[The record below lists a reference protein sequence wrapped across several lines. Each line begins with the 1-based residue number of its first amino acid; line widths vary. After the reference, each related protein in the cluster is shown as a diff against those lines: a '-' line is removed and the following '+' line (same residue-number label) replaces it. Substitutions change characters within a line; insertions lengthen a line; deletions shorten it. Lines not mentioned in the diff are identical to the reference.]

1 MFSNDNNVETL
12 AQLIERLKRY
22 IGLQTEYVKLNVIEK
37 VVRLFTAI
45 AILTAIVGLLSLTAI
60 YFSFAAAYAL
70 QPLVGSLAW
79 AFLIVGGVYLL
90 LLILIVLFRHQLIQR
105 PLVKFLAHLLMSKY
119 MPYAS

>member
-45 AILTAIVGLLSLTAI
+45 VGLLSLTAI

-70 QPLVGSLAW
+70 QPLVGSLAC

-105 PLVKFLAHLLMSKY
+105 PLVKFLARLLMSK
-119 MPYAS
+119 

>member
-22 IGLQTEYVKLNVIEK
+22 IGLQTEYVKLDVIEK

-45 AILTAIVGLLSLTAI
+45 AILTAIVGLLI

-70 QPLVGSLAW
+70 QPLVGSLAC

-105 PLVKFLAHLLMSKY
+105 PLVKFLAHLLMSK
-119 MPYAS
+119 

>member
-22 IGLQTEYVKLNVIEK
+22 IGLQTEYVKLDVIEK

-70 QPLVGSLAW
+70 QPLIGSLAC

-105 PLVKFLAHLLMSKY
+105 PLVKFLAHLLMSK
-119 MPYAS
+119 

>member
-12 AQLIERLKRY
+12 ARLIERLKRY

-60 YFSFAAAYAL
+60 YFSFAAAAL
-70 QPLVGSLAW
+70 STST
-79 AFLIVGGVYLL
+79 ITSCMRHGVTA
-90 LLILIVLFRHQLIQR
+90 VS
-105 PLVKFLAHLLMSKY
+105 A
-119 MPYAS
+119 